1 MTSLIHGFRRIML
14 KCSYYTLHY
23 RFNAMLM
30 KMTFFPELE
39 KAITKFIWKQRR
51 P

>member
-1 MTSLIHGFRRIML
+1 
-14 KCSYYTLHY
+14 
-23 RFNAMLM
+23 MLM

-51 P
+51 PWIDK